1 MVDVSRTAR
10 VQLKATQLYLSEPP
24 KIMTFTDILLQI
36 ESNLIYTH
44 CFAYPNI
51 SVTQTHLRPTCLD
64 VTFFC
69 MTKQCQSEC
78 VPSSMET
85 KVTDNPIQSWL
96 PLLAK
101 FRVSDPPLLAMYW
114 LCTTSLWT
122 LIPNALI
129 LPFPVLVLRSCYELV
144 RMRLLFYKL
153 VNS

>member
-1 MVDVSRTAR
+1 MVDVRRTAR
-10 VQLKATQLYLSEPP
+10 VQLKATQLNLSEPP
-24 KIMTFTDILLQI
+24 KIMTCTDILLQI

-64 VTFFC
+64 VTFFHI
-69 MTKQCQSEC
+69 TKQCQSEC

-85 KVTDNPIQSWL
+85 KVIDNPSHGCLHQLNPEYQI
-96 PLLAK
+96 LLC
-101 FRVSDPPLLAMYW
+101 W
-114 LCTTSLWT
+114 LCTTSSWT